1 MKLHELLQGIEVLE
15 QNADPELELTGV
27 SYDSRSTAP
36 GELFAAISGYATDGH
51 RFIPAALARGAACVL
66 CEHDMPEH
74 TPWVRVRDARA
85 ALAQLG
91 CNWFGHP
98 AERLC
103 MIGVTGTN
111 GKTTVT
117 CLVKHVL
124 EQTLGAKVG
133 LIGTIEN
140 RIGDTV
146 VPTERTTPESFALQG
161 LLRQMLDAGCTHVV
175 MEVSSHAL
183 ALHRV
188 DGIPFTVGA
197 FTNLTEDH
205 LDFHKTMEA
214 YGAAKAR
221 LFRLCRTGVLNA
233 DDPAY
238 RTMLQGAACTPLL
251 VGTGKDAA
259 RRSLRA
265 YRNEVPM
272 PKEKLPVLFAGSFL
286 SGKLEGLLDVQKLE
300 SGASLFSGKMGEKLF
315 SGALTLQVDR
325 RPESWLPFFDA
336 EGSVLEGDTLPLIEN
351 GVLVRGAADRAQAAR
366 YGCMATAAAGGAY
379 DAAPCRS
386 ASEGC
391 LRIAQTHSYAEL
403 LGDRSFILIDVA
415 SGGDMTPA
423 GDFATPVQTAYLCR
437 DGLPVGR
444 LPEFSF
450 RGSVFD
456 LLGGGFLGRT
466 DGGPLGGDGWTLL
479 EGTIDA

>member
-51 RFIPAALARGAACVL
+51 CFISPPRGGAPVCCASTTCRSTRRGCGARCARGAGAARL
-66 CEHDMPEH
+66 QL
-74 TPWVRVRDARA
+74 VR
-85 ALAQLG
+85 
-91 CNWFGHP
+91 HP

-146 VPTERTTPESFALQG
+146 LPTERTTPESFALQG
-161 LLRQMLDAGCTHVV
+161 LLRQMLDAGCTYVV

-221 LFRLCRTGVLNA
+221 LFRLCRTDCAQCGRSGLPDHAAGRGLV
-233 DDPAY
+233 PAAA
-238 RTMLQGAACTPLL
+238 RRHRKDTAARRAGAAC
-251 VGTGKDAA
+251 
-259 RRSLRA
+259 
-265 YRNEVPM
+265 
-272 PKEKLPVLFAGSFL
+272 AG
-286 SGKLEGLLDVQKLE
+286 
-300 SGASLFSGKMGEKLF
+300 
-315 SGALTLQVDR
+315 
-325 RPESWLPFFDA
+325 PC
-336 EGSVLEGDTLPLIEN
+336 GD
-351 GVLVRGAADRAQAAR
+351 
-366 YGCMATAAAGGAY
+366 GGA
-379 DAAPCRS
+379 
-386 ASEGC
+386 
-391 LRIAQTHSYAEL
+391 
-403 LGDRSFILIDVA
+403 
-415 SGGDMTPA
+415 
-423 GDFATPVQTAYLCR
+423 
-437 DGLPVGR
+437 
-444 LPEFSF
+444 
-450 RGSVFD
+450 
-456 LLGGGFLGRT
+456 
-466 DGGPLGGDGWTLL
+466 
-479 EGTIDA
+479 

>member
-1 MKLHELLQGIEVLE
+1 MQKELYQIERSEVSLNISEGAVTEVRRKHIVRSGCRVYDGGKLGISGVFGEPDEATWQAAQRALTAGLSHPEPLGALVRSRETGVMPEERELLE
-15 QNADPELELTGV
+15 QSEALLAHLREEC
-27 SYDSRSTAP
+27 P
-36 GELFAAISGYATDGH
+36 GFVFSNKIV
-51 RFIPAALARGAACVL
+51 ALS
-66 CEHDMPEH
+66 E
-74 TPWVRVRDARA
+74 RVRLENDLGRRLDDRQSGSFLNLVVKDEASPNVFDTGIGWTSRGNA
-85 ALAQLG
+85 A
-91 CNWFGHP
+91 
-98 AERLC
+98 
-103 MIGVTGTN
+103 
-111 GKTTVT
+111 
-117 CLVKHVL
+117 
-124 EQTLGAKVG
+124 
-133 LIGTIEN
+133 
-140 RIGDTV
+140 
-146 VPTERTTPESFALQG
+146 
-161 LLRQMLDAGCTHVV
+161 
-175 MEVSSHAL
+175 
-183 ALHRV
+183 V
-188 DGIPFTVGA
+188 DG
-197 FTNLTEDH
+197 LE
-205 LDFHKTMEA
+205 
-214 YGAAKAR
+214 
-221 LFRLCRTGVLNA
+221 
-233 DDPAY
+233 
-238 RTMLQGAACTPLL
+238 
-251 VGTGKDAA
+251 AA

-391 LRIAQTHSYAEL
+391 LRITQTHSYAEL

>member
-146 VPTERTTPESFALQG
+146 LPTERTTPESFALQG

-221 LFRLCRTGVLNA
+221 LFRLCRPAVFGEEHDLSRKAGNAVSHGRPPRQPLVLPAA
-233 DDPAY
+233 DVHRP
-238 RTMLQGAACTPLL
+238 LPLL
-251 VGTGKDAA
+251 PA
-259 RRSLRA
+259 
-265 YRNEVPM
+265 
-272 PKEKLPVLFAGSFL
+272 LPGH
-286 SGKLEGLLDVQKLE
+286 
-300 SGASLFSGKMGEKLF
+300 
-315 SGALTLQVDR
+315 R
-325 RPESWLPFFDA
+325 RPYYF
-336 EGSVLEGDTLPLIEN
+336 G
-351 GVLVRGAADRAQAAR
+351 
-366 YGCMATAAAGGAY
+366 
-379 DAAPCRS
+379 
-386 ASEGC
+386 
-391 LRIAQTHSYAEL
+391 EL
-403 LGDRSFILIDVA
+403 
-415 SGGDMTPA
+415 
-423 GDFATPVQTAYLCR
+423 R
-437 DGLPVGR
+437 DGHGLR
-444 LPEFSF
+444 LP
-450 RGSVFD
+450 GVP
-456 LLGGGFLGRT
+456 G
-466 DGGPLGGDGWTLL
+466 
-479 EGTIDA
+479 